1 MQSFQGLVAPWT
13 RSSSTWAGLRSARSS
28 EAALFTGR
36 RILACCAV
44 DRFRQRG
51 HEQRNSR
58 FSAGIAFG
66 STLASLL
73 SAGLAGRS
81 SRRSSK
87 VDLRACSSQSA
98 AHCETIVKPDSHKRE
113 YSYLKLDNGLQ
124 AIIGSDQNSDKA
136 GAALV
141 VNVGM
146 CHERKDLPGLAHF
159 LEHMLF
165 TGTKKYPS
173 EGEYSEF
180 INQNGGMS
188 NAYTA
193 CYFTNYYFDVKPDML
208 EPALD
213 RFARFFSEPLL
224 TRDCTE
230 REINAVDSE
239 FQGGITE
246 PWWRFIGIIN
256 QSANPEHPF
265 HVAVGNNKVLLEEPK
280 ERGIDLYDEMSKL
293 YHETYSANG
302 MSLCVFGKESVAD
315 LEAMVKEKFSSVP
328 NKGLTMPIGDT
339 VSDKPPFLQKEWNR
353 LLLQN
358 PVKDIKQLSFS
369 WVIPYQSPLWRTKPR
384 EYIDYLLGH
393 EGAGSLIAVLK
404 EQGLIS
410 QSYPSGGAWLEGAFS
425 LYSMNFD
432 LTDKGL
438 DNLDVIGQHLF
449 AYLCMIQ
456 SSPPQKWIYDE
467 LANLSKQRFK
477 FGEDRQPVELCP
489 TIAES
494 LFKGID
500 PSQVLAGS
508 SMLYEYD
515 PAGISALA
523 SHLSL
528 DGVRVSF
535 QAKCLA
541 DRCTDKDTS
550 YESPMAFEE
559 IGSER
564 RKLWSEALTT
574 SSAAASMGMRLPKA
588 NPFIAEDLSIKALPA
603 GGSPKVPESLSV
615 ANLSP
620 VAAIYHRQ
628 DDVFKQPK
636 AQVIFKIYTPF
647 PRESAENWVYAELW
661 CLAVQ
666 EGLLEYAYDA
676 QTAGLSYNLSLN
688 EGAISLSLGGFND
701 KLPVLLDAVTEKMRT
716 VLEVPE
722 VLFSI
727 VADSYGNNI
736 KNAAFRSQ
744 PYMQCSMRFNEL
756 TTKGIA
762 FPAYRKCEIFK
773 TLKREDLNDMASKL
787 FAQTHVEIL
796 SNGNLL
802 PEEVQALASSLVNGL
817 QLKEP
822 LCVLP
827 QRAEAVLP
835 QGLTLWSLSNT
846 DEDSPNHAVF
856 LRYQLPDSVETDMLL
871 SLLSAVLSSK
881 FFDQLRTQQQLGYI
895 VAMQNGK
902 SNKFCYFLAVVQT
915 EFPPAYARGQISKF
929 LDEQFDFLDSELQA
943 EEFETCR
950 QGVLSDLKVKP
961 KNLGEEMARYSGP
974 FSSRSYDFDRR
985 ERAIAFVDS
994 PECSLEALRQ
1004 FVREKVRTAP
1014 AICSQCNKV
1023 LAKEDKPLPS
1033 GAETFDDSKSLARKW
1048 ISHEETVAEFA
1059 QSAEWLPLNDKV

>member
-1 MQSFQGLVAPWT
+1 MQSFQGLVVPWS
-13 RSSSTWAGLRSARSS
+13 RSNSAWAGLRSARSL
-28 EAALFTGR
+28 EVAGH
-36 RILACCAV
+36 RISACCAV
-44 DRFRQRG
+44 NRLRKQG
-51 HEQRNSR
+51 HEHRTSR
-58 FSAGIAFG
+58 FHSGIALG

-73 SAGLAGRS
+73 GAGLAGRS
-81 SRRSSK
+81 CRRSSK
-87 VDLRACSSQSA
+87 VNFRAGSVRSA
-98 AHCETIVKPDSHKRE
+98 AHCETIVKPDSHKRT

-124 AIIGSDQNSDKA
+124 AIIGSDVNSDKA

-173 EGEYSEF
+173 ESEYSEF

-193 CYFTNYYFDVKPDML
+193 CFFTNYYFDVKPEKL

-239 FQGGITE
+239 FQGGSTE
-246 PWWRFIGIIN
+246 PWWRYIGIIN

-280 ERGIDLYDEMSKL
+280 ARGVDLYDEMTKL

-302 MSLCVFGKESVAD
+302 MSLCVFGKESVEE
-315 LEAMVKEKFSSVP
+315 LEAMVKEKFNSVP
-328 NKGLTMPIGDT
+328 NKGVTMPIGDT
-339 VSDKPPFLQKEWNR
+339 FSDKPPFLQKEWNR
-353 LLLQN
+353 LLVQN

-369 WVIPYQSPLWRTKPR
+369 WVIPYQTPLWRTKPR
-384 EYIDYLLGH
+384 NYIDYLLGH

-410 QSYPSGGAWLEGAFS
+410 QSYPSDGAWLEGAFS

-438 DNLDVIGQHLF
+438 DNLDLIGQHLF
-449 AYLCMIQ
+449 AYLGMLQ
-456 SSPPQKWIYDE
+456 SSPPQKWIHDE
-467 LANLSKQRFK
+467 LANLSEQRFK
-477 FGEDRQPVELCP
+477 FGEDGQPGQLCP
-489 TIAES
+489 NIAES
-494 LFKGID
+494 MFKGID
-500 PSQVLAGS
+500 PSQVLAGP

-515 PAGISALA
+515 PEAISSLA
-523 SHLSL
+523 SHLSI
-528 DGVRVSF
+528 DRVRVNF
-535 QAKCLA
+535 QAKSLA

-564 RKLWSEALTT
+564 LKLWSEALAS
-574 SSAAASMGMRLPKA
+574 SSAAASMGMRLPNA
-588 NPFIAEDLSIKALPA
+588 NPFIAEDLSVKALPA
-603 GGSPKVPESLSV
+603 AGSPKVPVSLPV

-636 AQVIFKIYTPF
+636 AQITFKIYTPF
-647 PRESAENWVYAELW
+647 PGDSPENWIYAELW

-688 EGAISLSLGGFND
+688 EGVISLSLGGFND

-716 VLEVPE
+716 MVEVPE

-727 VADSYGNNI
+727 VADSYGIGI
-736 KNAAFRSQ
+736 KNQAFRSQ

-773 TLKREDLNDMASKL
+773 SLKREDLNNMASKL
-787 FAQTHVEIL
+787 FAKTHVEVL
-796 SNGNLL
+796 SNGNLQ
-802 PEEVQALASSLVNGL
+802 PEEVQALAAALVNGL
-817 QLKEP
+817 QLKAP
-822 LCVLP
+822 LSVLP
-827 QRAEAVLP
+827 ERAEATLP
-835 QGLTLWSLSNT
+835 QGTTLWSLPNT

-856 LRYQLPDSVETDMLL
+856 LRYQLPDSVETDIFCN
-871 SLLSAVLSSK
+871 LLSAVLSSK

-895 VAMQNGK
+895 VAMQNGR

-915 EFPPAYARGQISKF
+915 EFPPAYARGQINQF
-929 LDEQFDFLDSELQA
+929 LDEQFKFLDSELQV

-950 QGVLSDLKVKP
+950 QGVLSELTVKP
-961 KNLGEEMARYSGP
+961 KNLGEEMARFSGP

-985 ERAIAFVDS
+985 DRSLAFIDS
-994 PECSLEALRQ
+994 PECSLDALRK

-1014 AICSQCNKV
+1014 AICSESNKV
-1023 LAKEDKPLPS
+1023 LAKEDKSLPE
-1033 GAETFDDSKSLARKW
+1033 GAVISDDSKSLSRKW
-1048 ISHEETVAEFA
+1048 DSHAETVADFA
-1059 QSAEWLPLNDKV
+1059 RSAEWVPLNSKV